1 MSPKNGC
8 NPNKTTY
15 FSLEEY
21 VDRIKLNDNI
31 RYHIEETSE
40 EFDKYIKRLKEY
52 DESTILYFLISA
64 FEKEMKDSNL
74 IENHII
80 NPKEINEK
88 NVFFDSLTIS
98 HNRIR
103 ALHQFVT
110 NNEEEYNYRK
120 IDAWVRTLRGNDET
134 IYWYGADPKDI
145 KNFMDDFIKIYKNKS
160 MSAKDNNAFIK
171 SSLVH
176 LLFMRI
182 HPFKDG
188 NGRTA
193 RIIQSM
199 KFTEAINKVYGYN
212 LKISP
217 LHLSQSIYL
226 NKQEYYKRLNNIYFD
241 LEHDNNDEI
250 NKWFDFIL
258 NMFDEQIYYMSNRLK
273 ERERN
278 LDKTDGLKTLSK
290 KMHLTH

>member
-1 MSPKNGC
+1 MRPINGC

-21 VDRIKLNDNI
+21 VEKIELSDNV
-31 RYHIEETSE
+31 RNHIEETSK
-40 EFDKYIKRLKEY
+40 EFDKYINKLKKF

-64 FEKEMKDSNL
+64 FEEEMKDSNL

-80 NPKEINEK
+80 NPKEIKEK
-88 NVFFDSLTIS
+88 DMFFDSLAIS
-98 HNRIR
+98 HKKIKD
-103 ALHQFVT
+103 LHQFVT
-110 NNEEEYNYRK
+110 NNKEEYDYRK

-134 IYWYGADPKDI
+134 IYWYGANPEDI
-145 KNFMDDFIKIYKNKS
+145 KIFMDDFIKIYKNKS

-176 LLFMRI
+176 LLLMRI
-182 HPFKDG
+182 HPFKEG
-188 NGRTA
+188 NGRTS

-199 KFTEAINKVYGYN
+199 KFTEAINKVYDYK

-217 LHLSQSIYL
+217 LHLSQSIYI

-250 NKWFDFIL
+250 NNWLDFLL

-273 ERERN
+273 EREKSFN
-278 LDKTDGLKTLSK
+278 KKDGLKTLSK
-290 KMHLTH
+290 KKNY